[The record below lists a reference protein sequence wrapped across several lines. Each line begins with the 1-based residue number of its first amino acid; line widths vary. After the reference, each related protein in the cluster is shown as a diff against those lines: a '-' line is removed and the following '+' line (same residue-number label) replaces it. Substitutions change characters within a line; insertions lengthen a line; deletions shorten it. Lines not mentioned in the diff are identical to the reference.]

1 MKKAVLAIL
10 ILSLAPGFALA
21 APSLCTSSTSSLECL
36 ARMILDI
43 FGVAT
48 ALLTGIA
55 IVVYFWGI
63 TYNMFGY
70 SNQGSPKSFQN
81 LQQNLIWGLAIL
93 FVIFSIWGI
102 IRLFGSAF
110 FNTTNFNSL
119 F

>member
-1 MKKAVLAIL
+1 MRRV
-10 ILSLAPGFALA
+10 ILSIAVGSLVPGLALA
-21 APSLCTSSTSSLECL
+21 APSGCASASSSLECF

-43 FGVAT
+43 LGVAT
-48 ALLTGIA
+48 ALLTGVA
-55 IVVYFWGI
+55 IVIYFGGI
-63 TYNMFGY
+63 AYNMFGY

-81 LQQNLIWGLAIL
+81 LQQNLIWGLGIL

-102 IRLFGSAF
+102 IRLFGSAL